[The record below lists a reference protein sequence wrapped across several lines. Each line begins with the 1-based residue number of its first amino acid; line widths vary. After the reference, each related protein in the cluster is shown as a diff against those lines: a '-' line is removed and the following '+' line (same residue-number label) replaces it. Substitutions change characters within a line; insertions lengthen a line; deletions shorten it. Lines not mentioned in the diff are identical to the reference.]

1 LYFCLTIITNILLL
15 RYNTLEN
22 YYYRRIF
29 CNTTIITQYTEILL
43 LPHNILKYY
52 YHHTICSNTTIIIAH
67 CDETTNIDVSARQ
80 RTWRATIC
88 QGTGQWGVGPYIQL
102 AQVVRFR
109 ALPEQDTV
117 LRVEY
122 DILLAVGDAHCSE
135 FNQHKLG
142 RTSEN
147 EHMAEFE
154 EVGACVGVHFVQTSL
169 DPLPERQDWYCA
181 RNLVLRRRPVVVII
195 LAGGQGTIEKAAG
208 FLPPFVSGGLGITR
222 CGHAVFTLLPGSSA

>member
-1 LYFCLTIITNILLL
+1 M
-15 RYNTLEN
+15 
-22 YYYRRIF
+22 
-29 CNTTIITQYTEILL
+29 
-43 LPHNILKYY
+43 
-52 YHHTICSNTTIIIAH
+52 
-67 CDETTNIDVSARQ
+67 
-80 RTWRATIC
+80 
-88 QGTGQWGVGPYIQL
+88 
-102 AQVVRFR
+102 RFR

>member
-1 LYFCLTIITNILLL
+1 M
-15 RYNTLEN
+15 
-22 YYYRRIF
+22 
-29 CNTTIITQYTEILL
+29 
-43 LPHNILKYY
+43 
-52 YHHTICSNTTIIIAH
+52 
-67 CDETTNIDVSARQ
+67 
-80 RTWRATIC
+80 
-88 QGTGQWGVGPYIQL
+88 GPYIQL

-169 DPLPERQDWYCA
+169 
-181 RNLVLRRRPVVVII
+181 
-195 LAGGQGTIEKAAG
+195 
-208 FLPPFVSGGLGITR
+208 TR
-222 CGHAVFTLLPGSSA
+222 CLSDRIGTAPETWSFADSLS